1 MKKAKAVFIV
11 SLVVFILGA
20 LGVAAPWIAVFLI
33 AAAGD
38 PGQDI
43 NLPLLTGIEV
53 CFIIVLAIGL
63 IMCLSSIP
71 QYAIARK
78 ASKLSALPIQEGGE
92 PVLSKED
99 GSLPYSKMFTAHFY
113 SNSNLLIQN
122 MVVLALV
129 IIGLAVACY
138 SKNAPISILLGILLG
153 IALVFFLSILFLAPY
168 TYSKQKVVYSLY
180 EDHVTV
186 EAISKGKNQ
195 TSSTKLD
202 VAYGSIAKSIRQN
215 GYAIY
220 RSYILTEKTAKR
232 IDLIVIDAEIKEALD
247 KRLSI

>member
-1 MKKAKAVFIV
+1 MKRAKAVFIV
-11 SLVVFILGA
+11 SLVVSILGA

-33 AAAGD
+33 AAIGD

-43 NLPLLTGIEV
+43 NLPLLAGIEV

-63 IMCLSSIP
+63 IMCLYSIP
-71 QYAIARK
+71 QYVIARK
-78 ASKLSALPIQEGGE
+78 ASKLSAAPIEEGGE

-99 GSLPYSKMFTAHFY
+99 GSLPYSKMFMAHFY

-122 MVVLALV
+122 MIVLALV
-129 IIGLAVACY
+129 IVGFAISCY
-138 SKNAPISILLGILLG
+138 SGEIPVVVLLSILLGIT
-153 IALVFFLSILFLAPY
+153 LVFLLAILFLAPY

-186 EAISKGKNQ
+186 EAIAKGKNQ
-195 TSSTKLD
+195 TSLTKLSI
-202 VAYGSIAKSIRQN
+202 AYGSIAKSIRQN

>member
-1 MKKAKAVFIV
+1 MKRAKAVFVV
-11 SLVVFILGA
+11 SLVVSILGA

-33 AAAGD
+33 AAMGD

-78 ASKLSALPIQEGGE
+78 ASKLSAAPIEEGGE

-129 IIGLAVACY
+129 IVGFAVSCY
-138 SKNAPISILLGILLG
+138 SGEIPVVVLLSILLGIS
-153 IALVFFLSILFLAPY
+153 LVFFLAILFLAPY

-186 EAISKGKNQ
+186 EVIAKGKNQ
-195 TSSTKLD
+195 TSSTKLSI
-202 VAYGSIAKSIRQN
+202 AYGSIAKSIRQN

-232 IDLIVIDAEIKEALD
+232 IDLIVIDDEIKEAID

>member
-1 MKKAKAVFIV
+1 MKRAKVVFIV
-11 SLVVFILGA
+11 SLVVFVLGV
-20 LGVAAPWIAVFLI
+20 LGVAAPWIAVFLL
-33 AAAGD
+33 AAMGD

-78 ASKLSALPIQEGGE
+78 ASKLSTSPIQEGGE
-92 PVLSKED
+92 PALSKED
-99 GSLPYSKMFTAHFY
+99 GSLPYSKMFKAHFY

-122 MVVLALV
+122 MIVLALV
-129 IIGLAVACY
+129 IIGFAVACY
-138 SKNAPISILLGILLG
+138 CKNAPISILLGILLG
-153 IALVFFLSILFLAPY
+153 ITLVFFLAILFLAPY
-168 TYSKQKVVYSLY
+168 TYSRQKVVYSLY

-186 EAISKGKNQ
+186 EAIAKGKNQ
-195 TSSTKLD
+195 TSSTKLSI
-202 VAYGSIAKSIRQN
+202 AYGSIAKSIRQN

-220 RSYILTEKTAKR
+220 RSYILTEKTAS
-232 IDLIVIDAEIKEALD
+232 A
-247 KRLSI
+247 ST

>member
-1 MKKAKAVFIV
+1 MKRAKAVFIV
-11 SLVVFILGA
+11 SLVVSILGA
-20 LGVAAPWIAVFLI
+20 LGVAAPWIAAFLL
-33 AAAGD
+33 AAMGD

-63 IMCLSSIP
+63 IMCLYSIP

-78 ASKLSALPIQEGGE
+78 ASKLSAAPIEEGGE

-122 MVVLALV
+122 MIVLALV
-129 IIGLAVACY
+129 IVGLAVSCY
-138 SKNAPISILLGILLG
+138 SREIPV
-153 IALVFFLSILFLAPY
+153 LVFFLAILFLAPY
-168 TYSKQKVVYSLY
+168 TYSKQKIVYSLY

-186 EAISKGKNQ
+186 EAIAKGKNQ
-195 TSSTKLD
+195 TSSTKLSI
-202 VAYGSIAKSIRQN
+202 AYGSIAKSIRQN